1 MVGYLSKCAEDYIHG
16 LGEDTMLVEKKRDLE
31 IVYKDIEKGELSVL
45 VQRIEDFLAFYEKS
59 CVFEKN

>member
-1 MVGYLSKCAEDYIHG
+1 
-16 LGEDTMLVEKKRDLE
+16 MLVEKKRDLE

-59 CVFEKN
+59 CVFEEN